1 MRKIISYFR
10 SLLKRREAK
19 RECVP
24 YKKRMWYNY
33 RAMLSKD
40 SLAEESFIEIFD
52 ESGRY
57 ISCPGIGGTVIYN
70 NKGRRYLY
78 EIVGFYTMTYDEW
91 QGYLKEMGYDG
102 PEMPFKPGDKVRLVN
117 QSDADMNGRKAV
129 VWRAYPNKRTNKIDV
144 EIMFDDDESGTY
156 LYNDYDLEKEE

>member
-1 MRKIISYFR
+1 MSYIAR
-10 SLLKRREAK
+10 QPNGLLCRFSTIVDAVTHINMSEEDYIAMCAERAMEEAK
-19 RECVP
+19 RDLEDERFVKSFDCVLEDT
-24 YKKRMWYNY
+24 R
-33 RAMLSKD
+33 
-40 SLAEESFIEIFD
+40 FD
-52 ESGRY
+52 
-57 ISCPGIGGTVIYN
+57 N
-70 NKGRRYLY
+70 
-78 EIVGFYTMTYDEW
+78 MTYDEW